1 MALQKKISVSVML
14 VAVVAVATGSLGG
27 AYAQESG
34 MSITA
39 TAQDGSDTITLTGR
53 TVPTIS
59 DVTIW
64 VEAPENRNVVFVGQ
78 VAPDPDGKFEKEI
91 KIGDLWTRDGDYTI
105 HVNRGEASLQKLS
118 VKVRIMDGTTLAT
131 DATQSTF
138 GDTMVFQ
145 GSSTPEMRGLALTA
159 DAMEGS
165 DTITIIGSTDRMQFP
180 ITLKV
185 TAPNGNVI
193 SVDQASPDAD
203 GDFSIDIKTGGNLWS
218 QDGNYT
224 ITATQGENANYQD
237 SVQVEILDGLVIP
250 EFGAV
255 AALILAVAIISII
268 AVSARSRLSI
278 MPKY

>member
-59 DVTIW
+59 DVTIR

-145 GSSTPEMRGLALTA
+145 GSGTPEMRGLALTA

-237 SVQVEILDGLVIP
+237 SVQVEIIDGLVIP
-250 EFGAV
+250 EFGTI
-255 AALILAVAIISII
+255 AALVLAAAIASII

>member
-59 DVTIW
+59 DVTIR

-145 GSSTPEMRGLALTA
+145 GSGTPEMRGLALTA

-180 ITLKV
+180 ITLKG

-193 SVDQASPDAD
+193 SVDQASPDPD

-237 SVQVEILDGLVIP
+237 SVQVEIIDGLVIP
-250 EFGAV
+250 EFGTI
-255 AALILAVAIISII
+255 AALVLAAAIASII